1 MTKQQK
7 RGCVFVFLGVALI
20 LLSLGLHL
28 TQKKQDQYAGAN
40 AQALLL
46 QLESHQ
52 LPVTLPEETPSQP
65 AVSGDPAPMPV
76 KEYLGYAII
85 GIIRVP
91 SLGVELPILENWD
104 YELLNV
110 APCRYSGSLAEED
123 LILMGHNYESHFRP
137 LHHVELGAT
146 VEFEDVSGV
155 IHSYTVAEVTT
166 LYKNDGELLP
176 SAYPLT
182 LFTCTPGGQW
192 RVVVRCAAS

>member
-76 KEYLGYAII
+76 RRNNGKE
-85 GIIRVP
+85 V
-91 SLGVELPILENWD
+91 
-104 YELLNV
+104 
-110 APCRYSGSLAEED
+110 
-123 LILMGHNYESHFRP
+123 F
-137 LHHVELGAT
+137 
-146 VEFEDVSGV
+146 
-155 IHSYTVAEVTT
+155 
-166 LYKNDGELLP
+166 
-176 SAYPLT
+176 
-182 LFTCTPGGQW
+182 
-192 RVVVRCAAS
+192 